1 MLFIEAI
8 YLLRSSYILEREGKV
23 PGKKRCAT
31 VHIWQYEVQVIA
43 NRQNW
48 QLFINANLN
57 I

>member
-8 YLLRSSYILEREGKV
+8 YLLRSSYTLEQEGEV
-23 PGKKRCAT
+23 PGKNRCAT
-31 VHIWQYEVQVIA
+31 VHIWRYEVQVIA